1 MFTQPPTK
9 RRGFYILCK
18 KFAFWRK
25 LLYNICRQQKHKQ
38 IQHVANST
46 MLKKF
51 FTSPRSIPIWF
62 LAVILVGSAL
72 LSLPISSVASPPKYI
87 DALFTSVSA
96 VCVTG
101 LITVDTATQWSL
113 FGQIVILLLLQIGGM
128 GVVTIAM
135 VFHLIFHQRIGLGQ
149 RNLMQESI
157 SAHELGGIVRFTRFI
172 IVGIITVEL
181 VGAIAMCPIFI
192 ADFGWGEG
200 IWKAIFHS
208 VSAFCNAGFD
218 IMGTTEAKFVSLTR
232 YVANPVINI
241 TVIMLIVAGGLGFLT
256 WQDIAKNGVHV
267 KRYRTQSKLI
277 LVTTAILIVL
287 PAVYFFFA
295 DFGNMP
301 FGQRL
306 LASLFAAVSPR
317 TAGFSTTDYNNMSE
331 VGIALTDIL
340 MLIGGSPGSTAGG
353 MKTTTAALL
362 LLTVASVLRK
372 KEEVST
378 SARRF
383 DDFAIKSA
391 ITLLVIYFTT
401 FFVGGAAISLIEN
414 LPLTKCLFEAAS
426 ALGTVGLTMGITP
439 TLGIASKII
448 LMAMMFAGRIGAL
461 TLFYAALQPD
471 NGNYRLPQEKITV
484 G

>member
-1 MFTQPPTK
+1 
-9 RRGFYILCK
+9 
-18 KFAFWRK
+18 
-25 LLYNICRQQKHKQ
+25 
-38 IQHVANST
+38 

-113 FGQIVILLLLQIGGM
+113 FGQIVLLVLIQIGGM

-135 VFHLIFHQRIGLGQ
+135 VFHMVFHQRIGLGQ

-157 SAHELGGIVRFTRFI
+157 SAHELGGIIRFTRFV
-172 IVGIITVEL
+172 IVGILVAET
-181 VGAIAMCPIFI
+181 VGAIAMSPVFI

-200 IWKAIFHS
+200 IWKAVFHS

-218 IMGTTEAKFVSLTR
+218 LMGTPDNKFVSLTS

-241 TVIMLIVAGGLGFLT
+241 TVMLLIVLGGLGFLT
-256 WQDIAKNGVHV
+256 WQDIAKNGVKA

-277 LVTTAILIVL
+277 LVTTAVLIVL
-287 PAVYFFFA
+287 PTIYFFVAEFA
-295 DFGNMP
+295 DMP
-301 FGQRL
+301 FGERL

-317 TAGFSTTDYNNMSE
+317 TAGFNTTDYNNMSD

-340 MLIGGSPGSTAGG
+340 MLVGGSPGSTAGG
-353 MKTTTAALL
+353 MKTTTVALL
-362 LLTVASVLRK
+362 ALTVLSVLRK
-372 KEEVST
+372 KEYVTT

-383 DDFAIKSA
+383 DDSTVKAA
-391 ITLLVIYFTT
+391 ITITAIYFTV
-401 FFVGGAAISLIEN
+401 FFVGGAAISLIEG
-414 LPLTKCLFEAAS
+414 LPLQKCLFESAS
-426 ALGTVGLTMGITP
+426 AIGTVGLTMGITP
-439 TLGIASKII
+439 TLGTASKII

>member
-1 MFTQPPTK
+1 
-9 RRGFYILCK
+9 
-18 KFAFWRK
+18 
-25 LLYNICRQQKHKQ
+25 
-38 IQHVANST
+38 
-46 MLKKF
+46 
-51 FTSPRSIPIWF
+51 
-62 LAVILVGSAL
+62 
-72 LSLPISSVASPPKYI
+72 
-87 DALFTSVSA
+87 
-96 VCVTG
+96 
-101 LITVDTATQWSL
+101 
-113 FGQIVILLLLQIGGM
+113 
-128 GVVTIAM
+128 
-135 VFHLIFHQRIGLGQ
+135 
-149 RNLMQESI
+149 
-157 SAHELGGIVRFTRFI
+157 
-172 IVGIITVEL
+172 
-181 VGAIAMCPIFI
+181 
-192 ADFGWGEG
+192 
-200 IWKAIFHS
+200 
-208 VSAFCNAGFD
+208 
-218 IMGTTEAKFVSLTR
+218 
-232 YVANPVINI
+232 
-241 TVIMLIVAGGLGFLT
+241 
-256 WQDIAKNGVHV
+256 
-267 KRYRTQSKLI
+267 
-277 LVTTAILIVL
+277 
-287 PAVYFFFA
+287 
-295 DFGNMP
+295 
-301 FGQRL
+301 
-306 LASLFAAVSPR
+306 
-317 TAGFSTTDYNNMSE
+317 MSE

-362 LLTVASVLRK
+362 MLTVASVLRK

>member
-135 VFHLIFHQRIGLGQ
+135 VFHLIFHQHIGLGQ

-172 IVGIITVEL
+172 IVGILTVEL

-241 TVIMLIVAGGLGFLT
+241 TVIMLIVAGGIGLSHLARHRQKRRTRQTLPHSKQVDTCYYRDTHRTTGRVLLFCRL
-256 WQDIAKNGVHV
+256 WQYAF
-267 KRYRTQSKLI
+267 R
-277 LVTTAILIVL
+277 
-287 PAVYFFFA
+287 
-295 DFGNMP
+295 
-301 FGQRL
+301 
-306 LASLFAAVSPR
+306 
-317 TAGFSTTDYNNMSE
+317 
-331 VGIALTDIL
+331 
-340 MLIGGSPGSTAGG
+340 
-353 MKTTTAALL
+353 TTTAC
-362 LLTVASVLRK
+362 VAVCGSF
-372 KEEVST
+372 T
-378 SARRF
+378 AYGRF
-383 DDFAIKSA
+383 
-391 ITLLVIYFTT
+391 
-401 FFVGGAAISLIEN
+401 
-414 LPLTKCLFEAAS
+414 
-426 ALGTVGLTMGITP
+426 
-439 TLGIASKII
+439 
-448 LMAMMFAGRIGAL
+448 
-461 TLFYAALQPD
+461 
-471 NGNYRLPQEKITV
+471 
-484 G
+484 

>member
-1 MFTQPPTK
+1 
-9 RRGFYILCK
+9 
-18 KFAFWRK
+18 
-25 LLYNICRQQKHKQ
+25 
-38 IQHVANST
+38 

-113 FGQIVILLLLQIGGM
+113 FGQIVLLVLIQIGGM

-135 VFHLIFHQRIGLGQ
+135 VFHMLFHQRIGLGQ

-157 SAHELGGIVRFTRFI
+157 SAHELGGIIRFTRFV
-172 IVGIITVEL
+172 IVGILVAET
-181 VGAIAMCPIFI
+181 VGAIAMSPVFI

-200 IWKAIFHS
+200 IWKAVFHS

-218 IMGTTEAKFVSLTR
+218 LMGTPDDKFVSLTS

-241 TVIMLIVAGGLGFLT
+241 TVMLLIVLGGLGFLT
-256 WQDIAKNGVHV
+256 WQDIAKNGVKA

-277 LVTTAILIVL
+277 LVTTAVLIVL
-287 PAVYFFFA
+287 PTIYFFVAEFA
-295 DFGNMP
+295 DMP
-301 FGQRL
+301 FGERL

-317 TAGFSTTDYNNMSE
+317 TAGFNTTDYNNMSD

-340 MLIGGSPGSTAGG
+340 MLVGGSPGSTAGG
-353 MKTTTAALL
+353 MKTTTVALL
-362 LLTVASVLRK
+362 ALTVLSVLRK
-372 KEEVST
+372 KEDVTT

-383 DDFAIKSA
+383 DDSTVKAA
-391 ITLLVIYFTT
+391 ITITAIYFTV
-401 FFVGGAAISLIEN
+401 FFVGGAAISLIEG
-414 LPLTKCLFEAAS
+414 LPLQKCLFESAS
-426 ALGTVGLTMGITP
+426 AIGTVGLTMGITP
-439 TLGIASKII
+439 TLGTASKII

>member
-1 MFTQPPTK
+1 
-9 RRGFYILCK
+9 
-18 KFAFWRK
+18 
-25 LLYNICRQQKHKQ
+25 
-38 IQHVANST
+38 

-101 LITVDTATQWSL
+101 LVTVDTATQWSL
-113 FGQIVILLLLQIGGM
+113 FGQIVLLVLIQIGGM

-135 VFHLIFHQRIGLGQ
+135 VFHMLFHQRIGLGQ

-157 SAHELGGIVRFTRFI
+157 SAHELGGIIRFTRFV
-172 IVGIITVEL
+172 IVGILVAET
-181 VGAIAMCPIFI
+181 VGAIAMCPVFI

-200 IWKAIFHS
+200 IWKAVFHS

-218 IMGTTEAKFVSLTR
+218 LMGTPDNKFVSLTS

-241 TVIMLIVAGGLGFLT
+241 TVMLLIVLGGLGFLT
-256 WQDIAKNGVHV
+256 WQDIAKNGVKA

-317 TAGFSTTDYNNMSE
+317 TAGFNTTDYNNMSD

-340 MLIGGSPGSTAGG
+340 MLVGGSPGSTAGG
-353 MKTTTAALL
+353 MKTTTVALL
-362 LLTVASVLRK
+362 ALTVLSVLRK
-372 KEEVST
+372 KEDVTT

-383 DDFAIKSA
+383 DESTVKAA
-391 ITLLVIYFTT
+391 ITITAIYFTV
-401 FFVGGAAISLIEN
+401 FFVGGAAISLIEG
-414 LPLTKCLFEAAS
+414 LPLQKCLFESAS
-426 ALGTVGLTMGITP
+426 AIGTVGLTMGITP
-439 TLGIASKII
+439 TLGTASKVI